1 MAAWGL
7 PAEASFGIVAST
19 RVSILLKIRPL
30 PRVFLNGTTSQEEVQ
45 LLSYPSNA
53 GLTSSGVPWMI
64 DGKISKNM
72 VRKERFLPL

>member
-1 MAAWGL
+1 MAPHL
-7 PAEASFGIVAST
+7 RKRF
-19 RVSILLKIRPL
+19 K
-30 PRVFLNGTTSQEEVQ
+30 

-53 GLTSSGVPWMI
+53 GLTSSGVPWII